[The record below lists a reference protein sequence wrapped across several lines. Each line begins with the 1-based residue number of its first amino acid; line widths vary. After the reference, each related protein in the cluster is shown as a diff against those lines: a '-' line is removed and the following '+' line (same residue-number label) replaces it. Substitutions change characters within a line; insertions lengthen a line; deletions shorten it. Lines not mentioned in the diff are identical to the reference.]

1 MMKKLLA
8 LLMALAMV
16 LSVSAVF
23 AETAAEETA
32 AEAAPVPDTLLATV
46 NGVEIREN
54 NETLQQYLNDILA
67 QDDSSNE
74 NFRHVARMY
83 AMLDAIQTML
93 IDQKTAAAFTEEE
106 IDSIR
111 QDAREEWQGIVNQI
125 LEQQYNVTEDTP
137 EDEQVAARAEVLS
150 TLESYYG
157 VTEES
162 YVASA
167 PSNAFAR
174 QVTEQLKADN
184 PDLTATEEE
193 IQQAYNDMAAEE
205 LEYFG
210 NDVASY
216 EYYKGYYGYTFHYIP
231 EGYRGI
237 LHILMKVDE
246 ELLNNWKDLT
256 ARLEEARNPSEST
269 GETEAPAEE
278 EEPVTEEMVEAAR
291 QAILDSQKEKLDTI
305 MERLEKGEPFETLIA
320 EFGEDPG
327 MEVEENLKNGYLVHA
342 DSIQY
347 DADFTKAAAAL
358 EKVGDYSSPVVSQ
371 FGIHIVYYLRDVPA
385 GVIEM
390 SGDERAQ
397 LQADIEEERLNLA
410 ISEMLDRWVDEA
422 DIVYTEE
429 GEAWKFDQ
437 AVFDAYLNAANG
449 SDLEDEAEAEQP

>member
-83 AMLDAIQTML
+83 AMLDTIQTML

-150 TLESYYG
+150 VLESYYG

-237 LHILMKVDE
+237 LHILINVDE

-320 EFGEDPG
+320 EFGEAPG

>member
-93 IDQKTAAAFTEEE
+93 IDQKTAAAFTKEE

>member
-93 IDQKTAAAFTEEE
+93 IDQKTAAAFTKEE

-347 DADFTKAAAAL
+347 DADFTKAAAVL